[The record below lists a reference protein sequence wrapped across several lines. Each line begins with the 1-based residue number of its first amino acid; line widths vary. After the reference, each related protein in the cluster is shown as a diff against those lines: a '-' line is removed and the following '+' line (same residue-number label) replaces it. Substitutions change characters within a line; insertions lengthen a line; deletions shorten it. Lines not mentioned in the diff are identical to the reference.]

1 MSTDAIWFALGA
13 NRDNGDRLSKNDKKN
28 AVLLALKTWPDRSE
42 RDIAEQ
48 IGCARSYLQ
57 AHQAAG
63 GP

>member
-42 RDIAEQ
+42 RDIVEQ
-48 IGCARSYLQ
+48 IGRARSYLQ
-57 AHQAAG
+57 RIK
-63 GP
+63 